1 MTAALEH
8 QAHHQVSTEVLTL
21 ETVGARNMGFVI
33 PSYQRPYVWR
43 DEDVIKLFDDIRE
56 AYLANL
62 ANPANEEQYF
72 IGSVLSA
79 VHEKGESRLYELIDG
94 QQRTT
99 TLMLLSLAFRAAGVK
114 TPLAEVSTLGEAPRL
129 TFEIRDAVGNLLGS
143 YAGLERMTRPGPDA
157 IKKDPYLTHLDA
169 NLRVLKQQVETLSES
184 DKFSREGFADYI
196 FRKVSWVNN
205 IVPESMDLNRL
216 FASMNTAGIQLEP
229 VDLLKAKL
237 FRKITTETTLYST
250 IWQACEHMEN
260 YFERNLRQLFPNADW
275 NAIEYK
281 DLSAYER
288 RFFVSNVGGSGQGE
302 AKASG
307 MTLLQLLGAVE
318 DGEAPENPEPKAES
332 DTQEGI
338 EDETVYCRSIVGFE
352 LLLIHAL
359 RVFCARQGWPDIE
372 ARIKA
377 ANLMACF
384 DCLLDK
390 DEEDIKAFIQ
400 MLWQVRYQFDT
411 WVVKWV
417 EHDDSEDPQLRL
429 TNISRSLSSGK
440 YYINRSARE
449 LGELAQLQAVRNFT
463 GDRSAHYWLT
473 ALLAQL
479 VEKPDM
485 NFEQVLSVME
495 GLDNQLSLTTET
507 QKGASFKIAKGEAP
521 ATESWAS
528 REDYLNSPQGTG
540 FEHYWFQKLEYLLWK
555 QGDKSDEKLTRYRIT
570 SKNSVEHVHP
580 QNEEYGKDI
589 ARTSLD
595 AFGNLVLL
603 SPGENSSYSN
613 QTVGKKREDFRG
625 KPRYDSLKLKAIF
638 ELYDQGGGVWHEVQI
653 AEHQKRMIALL
664 ENHYG
669 QGVHYGQPNQ

>member
-1 MTAALEH
+1 MTAAAECNGENHGEH
-8 QAHHQVSTEVLTL
+8 QVRTEVLTL
-21 ETVGARNMGFVI
+21 ERVGARNMGFVI

-56 AYLANL
+56 AYLAN
-62 ANPANEEQYF
+62 EEQYF

-79 VHEKGESRLYELIDG
+79 IHEKGESRLYELIDG

-114 TPLAEVSTLGEAPRL
+114 TPLAEVSTLGETPRL

-157 IKKDPYLTHLDA
+157 IKNDPYLTHLDA
-169 NLRVLKQQVETLSES
+169 NLRVLKQQVEKLPEDNS
-184 DKFSREGFADYI
+184 FSLEGFADYI

-237 FRKITTETTLYST
+237 FRKITTETPLYST

-281 DLSAYER
+281 DLSVYEH
-288 RFFVSNVGGSGQGE
+288 RFFESNVGESGEDEG
-302 AKASG
+302 KASG

-318 DGEAPENPEPKAES
+318 EGDTPENSEPEAES

-384 DCLLDK
+384 ECLLDK
-390 DEEDIKAFIQ
+390 DEADIKAFIQ
-400 MLWQVRYQFDT
+400 TLWQVRYQFDT

-429 TNISRSLSSGK
+429 TNISRSQSSGK

-479 VEKPDM
+479 VENPEMD
-485 NFEQVLSVME
+485 FDQVLVVME
-495 GLDNQLSLTTET
+495 NLDNQLSLTIET
-507 QKGASFKIAKGEAP
+507 QKEASFKIARGESLA
-521 ATESWAS
+521 ADSWS
-528 REDYLNSPQGTG
+528 SIDTYLNGAKGTS

-555 QGDKSDEKLTRYRIT
+555 QGNKSDEKLKRYRIT

-580 QNEEYGKDI
+580 QKEEYQKVI
-589 ARTSLD
+589 SHKVLN

-613 QTVGKKREDFRG
+613 QTVGKKREDFKG
-625 KPRYDSLKLKAIF
+625 KPRYDSLKLRALF
-638 ELYDQGGGVWHEVQI
+638 ECYDKSEGAWDDEQI
-653 AEHQKRMIALL
+653 YEHQRQMIALL
-664 ENHYG
+664 ENHYR
-669 QGVHYGQPNQ
+669 QGG